1 MSKTSGLLATLF
13 AASVLVAGC
22 SDNQDINAV
31 SGALAGAA
39 VGNQV
44 GSGSG
49 KVAAT
54 LIGGAVGA
62 QIGANAPRQ
71 CTYRN
76 SAGQTYKAACPS

>member
-1 MSKTSGLLATLF
+1 MSKTSGVLAALF

-31 SGALAGAA
+31 SGALIGAA
-39 VGNQV
+39 AGTQV

-54 LIGGAVGA
+54 LVGGAIGA
-62 QIGANAPRQ
+62 QVGANAPLN

-76 SAGQTYKAACPS
+76 SAGELYKAACP